1 MIGLKTGRTMNEIE
15 YTFLSE
21 LVAFP
26 ANYARLQGNF
36 RPEFLQDATAREI
49 FTAMAELGSFDL
61 LSLRDKLKGRVDF
74 QLLRELN
81 RDTFFAKPIMF
92 DCYAVM
98 LVEDWKSRELAKI
111 GQAKVYTPEMLSRAF
126 EVEHFELFPKKTED
140 ASEKFLAD
148 AELAYQGKE
157 NPRVVK
163 TGLPSLDK
171 LIGGFEKGELITL
184 GGYSGGGKTTLA
196 LNIATNVAKAGLKVL
211 YFSLEMTR
219 TEMHKRLV
227 CSSTGLHDFANMT
240 ADDFNRLIEA
250 SKNLEHDLPL
260 KFFDDGDMTVEK
272 IAAVCGNEKDA
283 ALVVIDHLHILKS
296 DRQFKDQYA
305 LLTYLT
311 RKIKVMAADL
321 NIPVLLLS
329 QMNRA
334 NAAREIKEPTMSDL
348 RGSGSI
354 EQDSNLV
361 IFVYTAENLLKFQE
375 PKEGTKKH
383 QAWEEALEQA
393 KGKAQISV
401 VKNRRGRTGKFTVL
415 FRKEESLFVDNGR
428 GFNGEF

>member
-1 MIGLKTGRTMNEIE
+1 MNGIE

-36 RPEFLQDATAREI
+36 RSEFLQDATAREI
-49 FTAMAELGSFDL
+49 FAAMAEMGSFDL
-61 LSLRDKLKGRVDF
+61 LSLRNKLKGRVDF
-74 QLLRELN
+74 QLLLELN
-81 RDTFFAKPIMF
+81 RDTAFAKPIMF
-92 DCYAVM
+92 DCYAM
-98 LVEDWKSRELAKI
+98 KLVENWKARELANI
-111 GQAKVYTPEMLSRAF
+111 AQARVYTPELVSRAF
-126 EVEHFELFPKKTED
+126 DVEHFELFPKKTED

-157 NPRVVK
+157 NPRIIK

-171 LIGGFEKGELITL
+171 LIDGFEKGELITL

-196 LNIATNVAKAGLKVL
+196 LNIAANVAKEGRKVL
-211 YFSLEMTR
+211 FFSLEMTK

-227 CSSTGLHDFANMT
+227 CSSTRLHNFADMT
-240 ADDFNRLIEA
+240 PEEFNRLIMA
-250 SKNLEHDLPL
+250 SKSLEHDLPL
-260 KFFDDGDMTVEK
+260 EFIDDSDTTIEK
-272 IAAVCGNEKDA
+272 ISAICAGAKDA
-283 ALVVIDHLHILKS
+283 ALVIIDHLHILKS
-296 DRQFKDQYA
+296 DKQFKDQYA

-311 RKIKVMAADL
+311 RRIKIMAQDL
-321 NIPVLLLS
+321 NVPVLLLS

-361 IFVYTAENLLKFQE
+361 IFVYTAENLLKFKE

-383 QAWEEALEQA
+383 EKWEDALEQA

-415 FRKEESLFVDNGR
+415 FRKEESLFVDNGK
-428 GFNGEF
+428 GLDGEF

>member
-1 MIGLKTGRTMNEIE
+1 MNGIE

-36 RPEFLQDATAREI
+36 RSEFLQDATAREI
-49 FTAMAELGSFDL
+49 FAAMAEMGSFDL
-61 LSLRDKLKGRVDF
+61 LSLRNKLKGRVDF
-74 QLLRELN
+74 QLLLELN
-81 RDTFFAKPIMF
+81 RDTAFAKPIMF
-92 DCYAVM
+92 DCYAM
-98 LVEDWKSRELAKI
+98 KLVENWKARELANI
-111 GQAKVYTPEMLSRAF
+111 AQARVYTPELVSRAF
-126 EVEHFELFPKKTED
+126 DMEHFELFPKKTED

-157 NPRVVK
+157 NPRIIK

-171 LIGGFEKGELITL
+171 LIDGFEKGELITL

-196 LNIATNVAKAGLKVL
+196 LNIAANVAKEGRKVL
-211 YFSLEMTR
+211 FFSLEMTK

-227 CSSTGLHDFANMT
+227 CSSTRLHNFADMT
-240 ADDFNRLIEA
+240 PEEFNRLIMA
-250 SKNLEHDLPL
+250 SKSLEHDLPL
-260 KFFDDGDMTVEK
+260 EFIDDSDTTIEK
-272 IAAVCGNEKDA
+272 ISAICAGAKDA
-283 ALVVIDHLHILKS
+283 ALVIIDHLHILKS
-296 DRQFKDQYA
+296 DKQFKDQYA

-311 RKIKVMAADL
+311 RRIKIMAQDL
-321 NIPVLLLS
+321 NVPVLLLS

-383 QAWEEALEQA
+383 EKWEDALEQA

-415 FRKEESLFVDNGR
+415 FRKEESLFVDNGK
-428 GFNGEF
+428 GLDGEF

>member
-1 MIGLKTGRTMNEIE
+1 MNEIE

-74 QLLRELN
+74 QLLLELN
-81 RDTFFAKPIMF
+81 RDTVFAKPIMF
-92 DCYAVM
+92 DCYAM
-98 LVEDWKSRELAKI
+98 KLVEDWKARELAKI
-111 GQAKVYTPEMLSRAF
+111 AQAKVYTPELVSRAF
-126 EVEHFELFPKKTED
+126 DVEHFELFPKKTED

-148 AELAYQGKE
+148 VELAYQGKE
-157 NPRVVK
+157 NPRVVE

-196 LNIATNVAKAGLKVL
+196 LNIATNVAKDGRKVM
-211 YFSLEMTR
+211 YFSLEMTKV
-219 TEMHKRLV
+219 EMHKRLV
-227 CSSTGLHDFANMT
+227 CSSTGFHNFAELSP
-240 ADDFNRLIEA
+240 DEFNKLISA
-250 SKNLEHDLPL
+250 SKSLEHDLPL
-260 KFFDDGDMTVEK
+260 EFVDDSDATVEK
-272 IAAVCGNEKDA
+272 IAAVCAGKKN
-283 ALVVIDHLHILKS
+283 LGLIVIDHLHILKS
-296 DRQFKDQYA
+296 DKQFKDQYA
-305 LLTYLT
+305 LLTYLSRRT
-311 RKIKVMAADL
+311 KILAQDL
-321 NIPVLLLS
+321 NVPVLLLS

-383 QAWEEALEQA
+383 EKWEEDLVRN
-393 KGKAQISV
+393 KDKAQISV
-401 VKNRRGRTGKFTVL
+401 VKNRRGRTGKFTVR
-415 FRKEESLFVDNGR
+415 FEKDRSLFVDNGSGLDG
-428 GFNGEF
+428 GF

>member
-1 MIGLKTGRTMNEIE
+1 MNGIE
-15 YTFLSE
+15 YTFLSG
-21 LVAFP
+21 LVAYP

-36 RPEFLQDATAREI
+36 RTEFLQDATGREI
-49 FTAMAELGSFDL
+49 FAAMVELGNFDL

-74 QLLRELN
+74 QLLLELN
-81 RDTFFAKPIMF
+81 CDTVFARPIMF
-92 DCYAVM
+92 DCYAM
-98 LVEDWKSRELAKI
+98 KLVEDWKARELAKI
-111 GQAKVYTPEMLSRAF
+111 ARAGAYTPELVNRAF
-126 EVEHFELFPKKTED
+126 DVEHFELFPKKAED

-148 AELAYQGKE
+148 AELAYQGRE

-196 LNIATNVAKAGLKVL
+196 LNIATNVAKEGWKVV
-211 YFSLEMTR
+211 YFSLEMTK

-227 CSSTGLHDFANMT
+227 CSSTGVSDFANMSPG
-240 ADDFNRLIEA
+240 DFNRLIEA
-250 SKNLEHDLPL
+250 SKSLEHDLPL
-260 KFFDDGDMTVEK
+260 EFADDSDTTVEK
-272 IAAVCGNEKDA
+272 IAAVCAGKKDLG
-283 ALVVIDHLHILKS
+283 LVVIDHLHILKS
-296 DRQFKDQYA
+296 DKQFKDQYA
-305 LLTYLT
+305 LLTYLSRRT
-311 RKIKVMAADL
+311 KILAQDL
-321 NIPVLLLS
+321 NVPVLLLS

-334 NAAREIKEPTMSDL
+334 NVARETKEPTMSDL

-361 IFVYTAENLLKFQE
+361 IFVYTAENLLRFQE

-383 QAWEEALEQA
+383 DKWEEDLERA

-401 VKNRRGRTGKFTVL
+401 VKNRRGRTGKFTVR
-415 FRKEESLFVDNGR
+415 FEKERSLFVDSGR
-428 GFNGEF
+428 GFDDGF